1 MGCLSPV
8 HGHGH
13 GLGHGLGHG
22 HGHGLGLGHGQASG
36 NWDHNHPKLVPQS
49 TCSKRRDPGVD
60 YHPGV
65 VRRFEHVDCLQVATS
80 DAVGQ
85 DVIIGTI
92 ISQSK
97 QVVIGTI
104 ISQSKQV
111 VIGTIISQ
119 SKQVV
124 IGTIIS
130 QSKQVIFGMNGVKIK
145 RHGLILWEND
155 ATWLKIILEWF
166 PGPNNLLKNN
176 RK

>member
-1 MGCLSPV
+1 MVIGTIIIQNKHVV
-8 HGHGH
+8 HPK
-13 GLGHGLGHG
+13 
-22 HGHGLGLGHGQASG
+22 QASG

-111 VIGTIISQ
+111 
-119 SKQVV
+119 
-124 IGTIIS
+124 
-130 QSKQVIFGMNGVKIK
+130 IFGMNGVKIK

-155 ATWLKIILEWF
+155 ATGLKIVLEWF
-166 PGPNNLLKNN
+166 PGLNNPLKKSKIDKKIDNSRN
-176 RK
+176 PYSFRPRPICWEWF